1 MDTFHQE
8 RSRLAVDFLYFLTPS
23 EEIGKGHHSY
33 GAWNLVRTIQE
44 MYKKN
49 VQNITYSKSV
59 MLFMIVE
66 VMNSRESPPINI
78 TAERDFNASASSAGD
93 P

>member
-1 MDTFHQE
+1 
-8 RSRLAVDFLYFLTPS
+8 
-23 EEIGKGHHSY
+23 
-33 GAWNLVRTIQE
+33 